1 MIDLTPPL
9 QNHTCAHA
17 RKQNNHL
24 EVQCDF
30 YKHEINSMCTQYVA
44 QLVAAVQGKLGDQRS
59 DLMKTV
65 GQINAEC
72 PLKGVIE
79 QIICTQD

>member
-1 MIDLTPPL
+1 MQENKTITWKCSVISINMKLT
-9 QNHTCAHA
+9 
-17 RKQNNHL
+17 
-24 EVQCDF
+24 V
-30 YKHEINSMCTQYVA
+30 MCTQYVA
-44 QLVAAVQGKLGDQRS
+44 QLVAAVQGMLGDQRS